1 MIERLTAQQ
10 MAKSQ
15 LGQYLVTTIST
26 GASDGSNNNS
36 SVAIAPILNKMFQLR
51 YSRGDESAAD
61 IWGLKLLEKA
71 NLDPRS
77 MINVMKILKEA

>member
-1 MIERLTAQQ
+1 VIERLTAQQ

-36 SVAIAPILNKMFQLR
+36 SVAIAPILNKMFNFAIVEVMNQQQIF
-51 YSRGDESAAD
+51 GD
-61 IWGLKLLEKA
+61 
-71 NLDPRS
+71 
-77 MINVMKILKEA
+77 